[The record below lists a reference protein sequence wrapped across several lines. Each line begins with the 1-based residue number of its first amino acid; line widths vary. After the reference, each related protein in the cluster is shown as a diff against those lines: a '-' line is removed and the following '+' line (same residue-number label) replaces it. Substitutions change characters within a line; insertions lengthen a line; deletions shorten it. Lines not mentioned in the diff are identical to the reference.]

1 MYDQL
6 VSSLDQKSN
15 PEKCQKGAGCICR
28 IDLQG
33 LPLARLSAVGL
44 GGLHGERAFAHAV
57 HKFLL
62 GPAIERRC
70 FEVDWTGHTS
80 IVRKLE
86 FWIETCVCPV
96 IEQAL
101 SALTAS
107 PHFKLA
113 WNDRLQFA
121 SMAVSNLGRL
131 RSLSLF
137 DYIKSWPASTGAILD
152 IWECLGMGKQHE
164 KAQVCQSFS
173 TQTQQRLLHAGASTS
188 EILSIYVN
196 TIHAFKA
203 LDSRGVLLEKV
214 AVPLRNYLRA
224 REDTVS
230 IIATSFLANVE
241 TDGTVASTDDK
252 ICPDITLEVANSTL
266 EEKRDNKMLNWD
278 DMSWVPDPIDA
289 GPDYKS
295 SKSEDVI
302 ANILAL
308 FDQEEFIREVTNVLA
323 QHLLRG
329 SDPEFVKETRL
340 IELFKSRL
348 DTSKLQ
354 AAEVMLKDVRDS
366 VSLGKRIN
374 PHIVRNA
381 ASNIPTA
388 REIQAAIS
396 EGGIT
401 LGSLWQIFEGR
412 MKRAHFVAAVKI
424 VANKRNDLFYA
435 KRTRVPAQPSQH
447 VDQQTG
453 SGTVFAAQILSSFF
467 WPQLRS
473 DDFAMPAALQGYP
486 TSFEE
491 RFYALGSQ
499 RKLKFQPA
507 LARINLRLDL
517 EDRTIEERD
526 VSGWRASVI
535 DAFSSEGSLHDN
547 RQGQDVPVN
556 LTVEQLMQT
565 LSMEEQLI
573 QDALN
578 FWTNKSVLYQPSPGV
593 YAVLERLDMDTG
605 LPPST
610 LPQPEET
617 ISAVMSQD
625 AMLQEGAP
633 MFETFIANMLRNQGP
648 KQIGGMMGI
657 TGLLKMVL
665 PTFTYGDDEVAWLL
679 GEMER
684 RGEVVRNGDVW
695 AVVS

>member
-1 MYDQL
+1 
-6 VSSLDQKSN
+6 
-15 PEKCQKGAGCICR
+15 
-28 IDLQG
+28 
-33 LPLARLSAVGL
+33 
-44 GGLHGERAFAHAV
+44 
-57 HKFLL
+57 
-62 GPAIERRC
+62 
-70 FEVDWTGHTS
+70 
-80 IVRKLE
+80 
-86 FWIETCVCPV
+86 
-96 IEQAL
+96 
-101 SALTAS
+101 
-107 PHFKLA
+107 
-113 WNDRLQFA
+113 
-121 SMAVSNLGRL
+121 
-131 RSLSLF
+131 
-137 DYIKSWPASTGAILD
+137 
-152 IWECLGMGKQHE
+152 MGKQHE
-164 KAQVCQSFS
+164 KAHVCQSFS

-214 AVPLRNYLRA
+214 AVPIRNYLRA

-241 TDGTVASTDDK
+241 ADATVAPTDDK
-252 ICPDITLEVANSTL
+252 MCPDITLEVANSTL

-278 DMSWVPDPIDA
+278 DMSWVPDPIDV

-308 FDQEEFIREVTNVLA
+308 FDQEEFIREVTNDLA

-348 DTSKLQ
+348 DASKLQ

-374 PHIVRNA
+374 PHITQSA
-381 ASNIPTA
+381 ASNIPTP
-388 REIQAAIS
+388 REIQAAIP

-435 KRTRVPAQPSQH
+435 KRTRVQAQTSQYAE
-447 VDQQTG
+447 QQTD
-453 SGTVFAAQILSSFF
+453 SGTIFSAQIVSSFF

-473 DDFAMPAALQGYP
+473 DDFTMPAALQGYP
-486 TSFEE
+486 TSFEH

-507 LARINLRLDL
+507 LARISLRLDL
-517 EDRTIEERD
+517 GDRTIEESD

-535 DAFSSEGSLHDN
+535 DAFASESSLHD
-547 RQGQDVPVN
+547 DPVN
-556 LTVEQLMQT
+556 LTIEQLMQT
-565 LSMEEQLI
+565 LSMEEQLV

-578 FWTNKSVLYQPSPGV
+578 FWTNKSVLYQPSPAV